1 MSLQVPGSGVQ
12 SPRLDPEV
20 CIREAIRKYY
30 VFIHKVD
37 NLREDIG
44 RLGNIDEQTRM
55 MVLDQLDDIE
65 SESQRE
71 GRLVWE
77 VGGMHCTCV
86 CSGFGDLVY

>member
-1 MSLQVPGSGVQ
+1 MSLQVPGSGVP

-71 GRLVWE
+71 GWLVCVCVCVC
-77 VGGMHCTCV
+77 VGGGGYALYLC
-86 CSGFGDLVY
+86 L